1 MAQKNF
7 VFILCGKAKI
17 AKKFCVS
24 GLEIEKGVLLLDKFL
39 YNSTSFFRKRQ
50 NIGMI
55 LAFLFMRRH
64 IS

>member
-1 MAQKNF
+1 MHLFFA
-7 VFILCGKAKI
+7 VKAKI
-17 AKKFCVS
+17 AKKICVS

-55 LAFLFMRRH
+55 LAFFIHAKTYFMT
-64 IS
+64 